1 MYPPLATA
9 EAGNKITVLFGD
21 FGVSLYPFIAQLIC
35 FIVVLFV
42 LKRFAF
48 GPVQEMLEIRR
59 QRIADGEKKLA
70 QIERQLAESEAN
82 TAAAIA
88 QASADAQR
96 LIDEAKQSAATLSE
110 QKAQEAISQAQKIL
124 AKAEVAA
131 RADRERLERDLKRE
145 FGRLVA
151 ATTAQVAGK
160 TLTPEDQERLT
171 REALA
176 QAEA

>member
-1 MYPPLATA
+1 MLPLLAAA
-9 EAGNKITVLFGD
+9 EGGNKVTELFGQ
-21 FGVSLYPFIAQLIC
+21 FGVFLYPFIAQVIC

-42 LKRFAF
+42 LKKFAF
-48 GPVQEMLEIRR
+48 GPVQEMLELRR
-59 QRIADGEKKLA
+59 KRIADGEKKLGE
-70 QIERQLAESEAN
+70 IERQLAESEAA

-96 LIDEAKQSAATLSE
+96 MIDEAKQSAASLSE

-124 AKAEVAA
+124 AKAELAA
-131 RADRERLERDLKRE
+131 QADRERLARELKQE

-160 TLTPEDQERLT
+160 QLTAEDQQRLT

-176 QAEA
+176 EAEA